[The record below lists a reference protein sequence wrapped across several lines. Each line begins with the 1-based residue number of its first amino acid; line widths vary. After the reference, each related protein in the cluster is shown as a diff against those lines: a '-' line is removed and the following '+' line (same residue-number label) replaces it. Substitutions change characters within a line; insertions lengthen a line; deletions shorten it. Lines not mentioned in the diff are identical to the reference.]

1 MTLTEWLSPV
11 ISLIAI
17 ATALGKLFQVKAS
30 IDLQVKELSHRV
42 AALSDLSNHQD
53 ELLRLSLHQVK
64 ETADHVRSRTQLET
78 KALTNRLTDVECF
91 LEKSTDFVR
100 RYKD

>member
-30 IDLQVKELSHRV
+30 IDLQVKELDNRV
-42 AALSDLSNHQD
+42 ILLSEMSAHQD
-53 ELLRLSLHQVK
+53 ELLRASLNQVK
-64 ETADHVRSRTQLET
+64 EVAEHVRTRTRLET
-78 KALTNRLTDVECF
+78 KGLNNRLTDVECF
-91 LEKSTDFVR
+91 LEKTSQFVR
-100 RYKD
+100 RYKE